1 MLILFYIIAA
11 LMCAVALILLLF
23 PLFKTAPEL
32 EESSQNKVNVEIYK
46 EKLIELEK
54 AQLAEDVF
62 KQAKLLLDKNLAQD
76 LQTTRE
82 NKPVNRGIVFA
93 SNTLILLL
101 IPVIA
106 IGVYSRYGSPDL
118 LNVTRTEEQIKA
130 AEQLAQIQVQAQ
142 QLRQKLQ
149 ENPKDGISWVFLA
162 RAYTMLEKFKEAQ
175 NAYEQALHYF
185 QPPEPELMLEVAEFF
200 MSINQGNLVP
210 EAEALVEKALV
221 LNPNAQKALFFGGI
235 TAYKK
240 QDYGRAAALWT
251 HLLALIPTSET
262 EVIATLNK
270 QIAQAKQLGNLS
282 DEQVT
287 TLVNALATPSSTTET
302 IVANTAAAIQ
312 VTVNLAPELKEKV
325 QATDTLFVY
334 AKATKGMPMPVA
346 IVRLTGEQLLNTN
359 SPLTVT
365 LDDSTAAMP
374 TMRLSS
380 LEQVNVVA
388 RISSKGQAMPQSGD
402 LMGEQTAVN
411 TRNDEKVTI
420 EINKILP

>member
-1 MLILFYIIAA
+1 MLVLFYIIAA
-11 LMCAVALILLLF
+11 LMCAVALIMLLF
-23 PLFKTAPEL
+23 PLFKTPPKL
-32 EESSQNKVNVEIYK
+32 EEGSQNKVNVEIYK
-46 EKLIELEK
+46 EKLLELEK

-76 LQTTRE
+76 LQTTSE
-82 NKPVNRGIVFA
+82 HKSVNRGVAFA
-93 SNTLILLL
+93 SNALILLL

-106 IGVYSRYGSPDL
+106 IGVYSRYGSPEL

-162 RAYTMLEKFKEAQ
+162 RAYTMLKKFKEAQ

-210 EAEALVEKALV
+210 EAEALVQKALV

-235 TAYKK
+235 AAYKK
-240 QDYGRAAALWT
+240 QDYGRAATLWT
-251 HLLALIPTSET
+251 HLLSLIPTSET
-262 EVIATLNK
+262 EVITTLNK
-270 QIAQAKQLGNLS
+270 QITQAKQLGNLS
-282 DEQVT
+282 DKQVA
-287 TLVNALATPSSTTET
+287 TLVNAFAIPSTTET
-302 IVANTAAAIQ
+302 VIANTAAAIQ

-346 IVRLTGEQLLNTN
+346 IVRLTGEQLLNAN
-359 SPLTVT
+359 NPLTVI

-380 LEQVNVVA
+380 LEQANVVA
-388 RISSKGQAMPQSGD
+388 RISSTGQAMPQSGD
-402 LMGEQTAVN
+402 LVGEQIAVN
-411 TRNDEKVTI
+411 TRNNEKITI
-420 EINKILP
+420 DINKILP